1 MSKKINIIRVGV
13 IIALIYV
20 GGLFV
25 SQIINTNKLNMEISK
40 QQALYE
46 GLKEKNQQLQD
57 EVLNMSKDNTYMERL
72 GRERLGLI
80 KEGETPVINSSG
92 KK

>member
-1 MSKKINIIRVGV
+1 MRNKINIIRVGV

-20 GGLFV
+20 GGLFA
-25 SQIINTNKLNMEISK
+25 SQIINTNKLKIEISK
-40 QQALYE
+40 QQVLYE
-46 GLKEKNQQLQD
+46 RLMAQNQQLQD
-57 EVLNMSKDNTYMERL
+57 EVIYMSKDNTYMERL

-80 KEGETPVINSSG
+80 KEGETPVINSSN

>member
-40 QQALYE
+40 QQALYARA
-46 GLKEKNQQLQD
+46 KEKNQQLQD

>member
-1 MSKKINIIRVGV
+1 MRNKINIIRVGV

-20 GGLFV
+20 GGLFA
-25 SQIINTNKLNMEISK
+25 SQIINTNKLKIEISK
-40 QQALYE
+40 QQVLYE
-46 GLKEKNQQLQD
+46 RLMGQNQQLQD
-57 EVLNMSKDNTYMERL
+57 EVIYMSKDNTYMERL

-80 KEGETPVINSSG
+80 KEGETPVINSSN

>member
-1 MSKKINIIRVGV
+1 MSKKINVIRVGV

-40 QQALYE
+40 QQALYARA
-46 GLKEKNQQLQD
+46 KEKNQQLQD

>member
-80 KEGETPVINSSG
+80 KEGETPVINSSD